1 MDKSQEVIEM
11 LSKAAT
17 MLMGLIYQNPLNA
30 YELTKKLQFMNVK
43 QWYNIADSTV
53 YATLKTLEKKALI
66 SGMTEKAG
74 NMPDKTVYSLTDKG
88 KTELLD
94 TLTKSILQFNYDT
107 NVFSVAA
114 FFIDIFPLFESE
126 KLLLKRLDMLG
137 KYLQGVDE
145 QIEKMEAMDVPKI
158 SIANVSR
165 IREIIN
171 AELVGTQKLLEAIL

>member
-1 MDKSQEVIEM
+1 M

-17 MLMGLIYQNPLNA
+17 MLMGLIYGSPLNA

-53 YATLKTLEKKALI
+53 YATIKTLEKKALI
-66 SGMTEKAG
+66 SGTIEKDG

-88 KTELLD
+88 KIELLD
-94 TLTKSILQFNYDT
+94 TLIKSILQFDYDT
-107 NVFSVAA
+107 NVFSIAA
-114 FFIDIFPLFESE
+114 FFIDIFPLAESE
-126 KLLLKRLDMLG
+126 KLLLKRLAILE
-137 KYLQGVDE
+137 KYLKGVDE
-145 QIEKMEAMDVPKI
+145 QIKKMEAMGVSKI

-165 IREIIN
+165 TREIIK